1 MDLREVEIKRIERV
15 SELFLKAARAVPADR
30 QTWKPAPEGKSVQEI
45 VAHVGMANYFF
56 ATLIC
61 GAEKSMRDV
70 TDYQSALQLF
80 EDSKREL
87 QQTIRSLE
95 AAAFEEKRTMPWG
108 EVRSVKDLITSPMPH
123 IAYHWGQINYLQMLW
138 GDNQDRF

>member
-1 MDLREVEIKRIERV
+1 MDLREVEIKRIEKV
-15 SELFLKAARAVPADR
+15 SELFLKAARAVPSER
-30 QTWKPAPEGKSVQEI
+30 QQWKPAPEGKSVQEI

-56 ATLIC
+56 ATLIG

-80 EDSKREL
+80 EESKREL
-87 QQTIRSLE
+87 QQTIRSVEPAVL
-95 AAAFEEKRTMPWG
+95 EEKRTMPWG
-108 EVRSVKDLITSPMPH
+108 ELRSVKDLITSPMPH
-123 IAYHWGQINYLQMLW
+123 IAYHWGQINYLQTLW